1 MRDDVPESDEFFY
14 RNADGERDDA
24 ALHNPIL
31 RAVEFP
37 IYESIM
43 GPIRAKHAAQ
53 RKADE
58 AAQKR
63 KATRTGDASVW
74 NEEKHSR
81 GQPKNKGQFGPGG
94 GGEQP
99 TQAEMNAR
107 AVAALR
113 MGREAKKPEKVK
125 GASNAAALYKAPTK
139 TADEIVASFP
149 GAVEAI
155 QAAREQLKSAIPTNN
170 LVSEGGYK
178 LPDGTYTPGRAALHE
193 KIVATFINEK
203 NVAKYSPEPGQNPTL
218 TILGGRGGSGKSWLS
233 GKDGP
238 IDTSKSMVVDTDEV
252 KGMLPEY
259 EGWNAT
265 QLHEE
270 SSDIV
275 ALIDRRAA
283 LLGLNVVLDGT
294 LKSTNILSRI
304 EEYQR
309 PPATDYELEG
319 YYMYAS
325 PETATTRALSR
336 FSKGGTFSG
345 RFVPPEVILGN
356 TKNETNFDLLSK
368 DFRKWAVYDND
379 AEGGKPKLYQRG
391 GRRD

>member
-1 MRDDVPESDEFFY
+1 MPELEADSGEFFY
-14 RNADGERDDA
+14 TNADGEKEDA
-24 ALHNPIL
+24 KLHNPIL

-37 IYESIM
+37 IIEEIM
-43 GPIRAKHAAQ
+43 GPIRAKHRAQ
-53 RKADE
+53 QKAQQASE
-58 AAQKR
+58 KR
-63 KATRTGDASVW
+63 KALRTGDAGAWV
-74 NEEKHSR
+74 EERHSR

-94 GGEQP
+94 GGGP
-99 TQAEMNAR
+99 TQEEMNAR
-107 AVAALR
+107 AVAALKT
-113 MGREAKKPEKVK
+113 GRKRAGAPEGGSGK
-125 GASNAAALYKAPTK
+125 ASNAAALYKAPTK

-149 GAVEAI
+149 GAVDAI
-155 QAAREQLKSAIPTNN
+155 QKAREQLKSAIPTDR

-178 LPDGTYTPGRAALHE
+178 NADGTYTPERAALHE
-193 KIVATFINEK
+193 KIVAEFINEE

-233 GKDGP
+233 SKDGP
-238 IDTSKSMVVDTDEV
+238 IDTSKSMVIDTDEV
-252 KGMLPEY
+252 KGKLPEY
-259 EGWNAT
+259 EGWNAS

-325 PETATTRALSR
+325 PETATMRAMGR

-391 GRRD
+391 GK